1 MYVTVAR
8 AYPGVS
14 LSSTMLWYGMLKS
27 SGGGLQSL
35 RRVSSKDLAS
45 LDLIWL
51 NPRGAFS
58 AVVVVANIYVFYFV
72 AIIFS

>member
-1 MYVTVAR
+1 
-8 AYPGVS
+8 
-14 LSSTMLWYGMLKS
+14 
-27 SGGGLQSL
+27 
-35 RRVSSKDLAS
+35 VSSKDLAS